1 MSIQSM
7 LQLLIMQ
14 RCCFITLYNPP
25 KSQDIHAVFPKN
37 ADCQKAAS
45 AMLWTYCT
53 LPALL
58 SACLYLVHISQKSL
72 SRREGYNFP
81 RSLVCTIGVGSAQA
95 GDAVELTETR
105 SLTAAVDQAMVGEPP
120 DQELAG
126 SPRDMD
132 YDAGQQ
138 GAEGSSPISDE
149 NNTDFAAVHSVLSAI
164 DARDQSSD

>member
-1 MSIQSM
+1 MHSA
-7 LQLLIMQ
+7 LALFTVLK
-14 RCCFITLYNPP
+14 T
-25 KSQDIHAVFPKN
+25 V
-37 ADCQKAAS
+37 DCAKAAS
-45 AMLWTYCT
+45 AVPGPT
-53 LPALL
+53 LLL
-58 SACLYLVHISQKSL
+58 CRNIVDYKSNKRSEQCCVLLYRIA
-72 SRREGYNFP
+72 
-81 RSLVCTIGVGSAQA
+81 GVGSALA

-105 SLTAAVDQAMVGEPP
+105 SLTAAVDQAMVGEPQ

-164 DARDQSSD
+164 DARDQTSD